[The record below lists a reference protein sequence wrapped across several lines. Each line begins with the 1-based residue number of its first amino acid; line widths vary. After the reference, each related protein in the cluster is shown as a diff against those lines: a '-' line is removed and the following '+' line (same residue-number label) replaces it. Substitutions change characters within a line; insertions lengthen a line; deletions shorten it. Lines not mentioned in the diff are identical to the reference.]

1 MTLILEFLT
10 IPFFIAIVLVGIH
23 AYLGIHVLSR
33 NIIFVDLALAQI
45 SALGATVAYMLGYQ
59 PQSLSAY
66 AYSLTF
72 TIVGAALLS
81 FTRNWTGRVS
91 QETFI
96 GIIYVVSA
104 ATAFLLVDRSPQGA
118 EYIKQILVGSI
129 LTATNEDL
137 LKVVVLYSAIGLLH
151 WLLRKYF
158 LIASF
163 QPEEAE
169 KIGMRLWFWDFLF
182 YVSFGVV
189 VTSSVA
195 IAGVLLVFSI
205 LIVPATIGT
214 LYSTKLLSKLIIAW
228 GAGLIASCLGLG
240 ASYVWDLP
248 TGAAMVCAFGFTL
261 AMSALVRP
269 FFLNHAK
276 DYKALLKKSL
286 FLLSTALIS
295 LILASGLWLVLNP
308 HADQPLLDSLEL
320 FQPKIRNLFLN
331 QEEKNILTDASVS
344 SEYLRSQM
352 ASLDQKER
360 ESRWLGEG
368 MTDEE
373 LRTLASYTLSF
384 QEMDKGEQFVQKS
397 MRDKA
402 RDRQRWI
409 IGIPAIGLSIAYLL
423 WQITAKIPPS
433 LGKTFKPF

>member
-1 MTLILEFLT
+1 MAILEFLAV
-10 IPFFIAIVLVGIH
+10 PLLIAIVLVGIH

-45 SALGATVAYMLGYQ
+45 SALGATVAYMLGYL

-66 AYSLTF
+66 AYSLAF

-104 ATAFLLVDRSPQGA
+104 AAAFLLVDRSPQGA
-118 EYIKQILVGSI
+118 EHIKQILVGSI
-129 LTATNEDL
+129 LTATTEDL
-137 LKVVVLYSAIGLLH
+137 IKVVVLYSAIGVLH
-151 WLLRKYF
+151 WLARKYF

-163 QPEEAE
+163 RPEEAE

-214 LYSTKLLSKLIIAW
+214 LYSTQLLPKLLIGW
-228 GAGLIASCLGLG
+228 GAGLLASSLGLG

-261 AMSALVRP
+261 AIAALVKPLILNRTEGYQP
-269 FFLNHAK
+269 LLQRSLAFLGTG
-276 DYKALLKKSL
+276 L
-286 FLLSTALIS
+286 FIIL
-295 LILASGLWLVLNP
+295 LASGLWLVVNP
-308 HADQPLLDSLEL
+308 HADHPILDSLESYHPAL
-320 FQPKIRNLFLN
+320 RSLFLTTD
-331 QEEKNILTDASVS
+331 EADILTDASINS
-344 SEYLRSQM
+344 NYLRSQITD
-352 ASLDQKER
+352 LDTKEQ

-368 MTDEE
+368 ITDEE
-373 LRTLASYTLSF
+373 LRTMASYTLSF
-384 QEMDKGEQFVQKS
+384 QEMDKGEQFVQKT
-397 MRDKA
+397 MRNKA
-402 RDRQRWI
+402 RDRQRWVM
-409 IGIPAIGLSIAYLL
+409 GIPAIGLSGAYFL
-423 WQITAKIPPS
+423 WQLSTKTSSSSTSKI
-433 LGKTFKPF
+433 